1 MKFGNHNQWKER
13 MGGPH
18 PFFIP
23 KQNIQLKHK
32 TLGGLFMKQMKEK
45 RGFTLSELL
54 VVVAIIA
61 ILVAI
66 SIPIF
71 TAQRTKAVR
80 AANQA
85 NIRAAKAAAAS
96 ELYGGKAE
104 KLTGTEE
111 NQYMYLVYNVKEGII
126 TDTYTNVHWNDINVK
141 AKEEYN
147 KAINNQVCD
156 NIYVF
161 LDLNNEKNAGENII
175 QTAPYYDEDGNVGKI
190 QGQNPFGPRK

>member
-1 MKFGNHNQWKER
+1 
-13 MGGPH
+13 MGVSH

-71 TAQRTKAVR
+71 TAQRIKAVR
-80 AANQA
+80 ATNQA

-126 TDTYTNVHWNDINVK
+126 TDTYTNVHWNDINAK

-175 QTAPYYDEDGNVGKI
+175 QTAPYYDENGNVGKI

>member
-1 MKFGNHNQWKER
+1 
-13 MGGPH
+13 
-18 PFFIP
+18 
-23 KQNIQLKHK
+23 
-32 TLGGLFMKQMKEK
+32 MKQEKNK
-45 RGFTLSELL
+45 RGFTLAELL
-54 VVVAIIA
+54 VVVAIVA

-66 SIPIF
+66 SVPIF
-71 TAQRTKAVR
+71 TSQRKKTVT

-85 NIRAAKAAAAS
+85 NIRAAKVTAIN
-96 ELYGGKAE
+96 ELYGGKAGW
-104 KLTGTEE
+104 LIDAEE
-111 NQYMYLVYNVKEGII
+111 NGSQYMYLVYNVEQGKI
-126 TDTYTNVHWNDINVK
+126 TDPYTNVHWNDINAK